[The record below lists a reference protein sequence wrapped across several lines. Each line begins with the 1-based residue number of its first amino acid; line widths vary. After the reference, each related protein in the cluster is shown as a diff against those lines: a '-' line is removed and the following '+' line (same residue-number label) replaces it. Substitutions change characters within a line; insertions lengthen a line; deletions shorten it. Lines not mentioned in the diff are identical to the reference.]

1 MYAVVRRD
9 VSTPYGMSFFTGGMK
24 LSRYEDG
31 DIAYQLDMSVD
42 PTEAF
47 QFFGYREPAD
57 FVRLLGSEDEFDIV
71 DMNEVC

>member
-1 MYAVVRRD
+1 MFAVVRRD
-9 VSTPYGMSFFTGGMK
+9 VATPYGVSFFTGGIKMA
-24 LSRYEDG
+24 RYEDG
-31 DIAYQLDMSVD
+31 DIAYQLDMSTD

-57 FVRLLGSEDEFDIV
+57 LIRLLGSDDEFDIV